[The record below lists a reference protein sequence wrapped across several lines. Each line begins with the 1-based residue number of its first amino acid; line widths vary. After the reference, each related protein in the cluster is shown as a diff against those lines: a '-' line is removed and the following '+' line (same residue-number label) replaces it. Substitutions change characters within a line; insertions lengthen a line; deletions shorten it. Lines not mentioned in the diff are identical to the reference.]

1 MASFASEFSPYIRMS
16 QETLNVD
23 VVNTH
28 RPWYTNK
35 TILTILTGVGLAV
48 VFVILVVALGVI
60 LGTRNSGNQPTPMTT
75 MIMMQNSSWTFSTPN
90 SSITSSGTPL
100 LPFNGS
106 NGTVLNWAGY
116 QWNVRNNPD
125 AIFGNESFSS
135 NNVWVDSVG
144 YLHLKLSYDSTK
156 NQWWCAELSSQTNF
170 SFGVLLFYVD
180 GQIDQLDPNV
190 VFSIFTYNEVT
201 VRPEIVMEFSTFD
214 QQDSGTPNLWY
225 QVFPDNV
232 NMDTVT
238 AYGQITLNGT
248 YTTQRMD
255 WKTDSLILQS
265 QYNFTQNPNSQVF
278 CQFILDTSRLLSV
291 PQQASPVHLSVW
303 LDGNAP
309 TDGQEVEIIVQNFFY
324 TSY

>member
-1 MASFASEFSPYIRMS
+1 MDLMEQFSI
-16 QETLNVD
+16 
-23 VVNTH
+23 
-28 RPWYTNK
+28 
-35 TILTILTGVGLAV
+35 GLA
-48 VFVILVVALGVI
+48 I
-60 LGTRNSGNQPTPMTT
+60 
-75 MIMMQNSSWTFSTPN
+75 
-90 SSITSSGTPL
+90 SGTCAINQTRYLVSTRLFSKFFFL
-100 LPFNGS
+100 LSILIDDRF
-106 NGTVLNWAGY
+106 W
-116 QWNVRNNPD
+116 
-125 AIFGNESFSS
+125 GNESFSS

-144 YLHLKLSYDSTK
+144 YLHLKLSYDSTN

-190 VFSIFTYNEVT
+190 IFSIFTYNEVT

-324 TSY
+324 TSYWSFIFCCSWIFFIIISVWKAKVSLHSLPIEPISNHIFKQE